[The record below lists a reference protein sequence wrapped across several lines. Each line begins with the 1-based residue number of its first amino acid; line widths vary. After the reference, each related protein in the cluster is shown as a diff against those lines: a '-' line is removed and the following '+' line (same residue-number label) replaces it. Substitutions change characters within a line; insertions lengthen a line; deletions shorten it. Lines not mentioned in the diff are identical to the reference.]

1 MKTQPT
7 TINPAATR
15 YATASKAYQE
25 ALEAHLG
32 AVAGGHRT
40 DHPQTLTVL
49 WQEYDSARRALRPTS
64 RVKGAA

>member
-32 AVAGGHRT
+32 AVAGGHAT
-40 DHPQTLTVL
+40 DNPQTLTVL
-49 WQEYDSARRALRPTS
+49 WQEYDSARRAMRPTS
-64 RVKGAA
+64 RVKVAS